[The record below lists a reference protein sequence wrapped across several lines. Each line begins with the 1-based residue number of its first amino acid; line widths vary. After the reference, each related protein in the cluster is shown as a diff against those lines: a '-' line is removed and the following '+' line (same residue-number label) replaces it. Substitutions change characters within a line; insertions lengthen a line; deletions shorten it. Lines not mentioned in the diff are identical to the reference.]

1 MNEFEDLL
9 QKAGYSVPDAAK
21 HLGYPFIRVGYILAR
36 CPNLP
41 DHFNPL
47 RSYRFDG
54 MKPPEMSRQ
63 KFNVFWQADRVQR
76 QFNDMFQRID
86 CLISTA

>member
-1 MNEFEDLL
+1 
-9 QKAGYSVPDAAK
+9 
-21 HLGYPFIRVGYILAR
+21 
-36 CPNLP
+36 LP
-41 DHFNPL
+41 DHFNPNRQL
-47 RSYRFDG
+47 YRFDG